1 MIDRET
7 SEEMVRD
14 EISEENLVKHMLAVE
29 AAMRELANYFDE
41 DEDEWGIA
49 GLLHDLDYERTKDDP
64 DRHALLTVEMLEEKD
79 VDLNDAQLDAIK
91 AHAGHKSPE
100 TKMEKAIYAV
110 DPLTGLIVA
119 GALVHPDG
127 IMEMDPEFI
136 HNRYDE
142 NSFARSANREA
153 IKSCEKLGF
162 SLEEFFGVVLKGM
175 QNINDELGL

>member
-1 MIDRET
+1 MINRDRARELV
-7 SEEMVRD
+7 ED
-14 EISEENLVKHMLAVE
+14 EISEENLIKHMLAVE
-29 AAMRELANYFDE
+29 AAMRELADYFDK
-41 DEDEWGIA
+41 DPDRWGVA

-64 DRHALLTVEMLEEKD
+64 DRHGLLTVEMLKDED
-79 VDLNDAQLDAIK
+79 VDLDEEQLDAIV
-91 AHAGHKSPE
+91 AHAGHKTPE
-100 TKMEKAIYAV
+100 TKMEKSIYAA

-153 IKSCEKLGF
+153 IKSCEDLGF
-162 SLEEFFGVVLKGM
+162 TLEEFFGVVLNGM
-175 QNINDELGL
+175 QKINDDLGL

>member
-7 SEEMVRD
+7 AEEMVRE

-91 AHAGHKSPE
+91 AHAGHKTPE
-100 TKMEKAIYAV
+100 TKMEKSIYAA

-153 IKSCEKLGF
+153 IKTCEDMGF
-162 SLEEFFGVVLKGM
+162 SLEGFFDV
-175 QNINDELGL
+175 